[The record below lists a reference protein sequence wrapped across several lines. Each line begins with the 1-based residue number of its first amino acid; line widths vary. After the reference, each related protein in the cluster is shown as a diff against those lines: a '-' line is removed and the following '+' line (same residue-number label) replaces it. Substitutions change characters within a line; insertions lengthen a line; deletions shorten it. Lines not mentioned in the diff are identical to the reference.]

1 MLRNSELG
9 WIPAKDV
16 FFGCLLPIILV
27 LVPFQSSRA
36 KLKTEG
42 AGKATV
48 LVPGQF
54 SEEMRPRFELFA
66 KKCTR
71 CHEMARPIAAL
82 QTGITPVS
90 GGRFDRKGMKKYV
103 VKMMRKP
110 NSGIA
115 KSDAREILK
124 FIL

>member
-1 MLRNSELG
+1 VLLG
-9 WIPAKDV
+9 CILA
-16 FFGCLLPIILV
+16 ITLV
-27 LVPFQSSRA
+27 LVPFQSSSA

-42 AGKATV
+42 TGKAAV

-54 SEEMRPRFELFA
+54 SEVMLPRFELFA

-71 CHEMARPIAAL
+71 CHEMSRPIAAL

-124 FIL
+124 FILYARKLATE